1 MTYQAIRR
9 YYEEPVEAVAAAL
22 SIPMRY
28 ANQLESGGDAYTEY
42 ITARLQFGNMVQ
54 STICGPME
62 MIRGSF
68 IVEYFG
74 PKGIG
79 AGRAQEVFER
89 VGFALCQQV
98 ETRPHDIVTG
108 PPTALL
114 KYSVMGDIL
123 ELNGPRFAALDDR
136 PYYFGS
142 LSAGILANVSEG
154 TATTVTSLHTRI
166 GDVVAE
172 EGDYKIDQMGDV
184 DTSRPAAPG
193 EFMSWDG
200 SNWVPTPT
208 IDPER
213 Y

>member
-1 MTYQAIRR
+1 MTLQSIRR
-9 YYEEPVEAVAAAL
+9 YYEEPVELVAAAL
-22 SIPMRY
+22 NIPMRY
-28 ANQLESGGDAYTEY
+28 PNQLESGGDAYTEY
-42 ITARLQFGNMVQ
+42 MTTRLQFGNMVEP
-54 STICGPME
+54 TVCGPME

-98 ETRPHDIVTG
+98 ETRPHLVAGFTI
-108 PPTALL
+108 
-114 KYSVMGDIL
+114 MGDIID
-123 ELNGPRFAALDDR
+123 LNGPLFAALDDR

-142 LSAGILANVSEG
+142 MSAAIIANV
-154 TATTVTSLHTRI
+154 APPPPPPINSLHTRT

-172 EGDYKIDQMGDV
+172 EGDYTIDEMGDV
-184 DTSRPAAPG
+184 DTSTPPAPG
-193 EFMSWDG
+193 EFMQWDG
-200 SNWVPTPT
+200 SNWVPTPK
-208 IDPER
+208 IDPEN